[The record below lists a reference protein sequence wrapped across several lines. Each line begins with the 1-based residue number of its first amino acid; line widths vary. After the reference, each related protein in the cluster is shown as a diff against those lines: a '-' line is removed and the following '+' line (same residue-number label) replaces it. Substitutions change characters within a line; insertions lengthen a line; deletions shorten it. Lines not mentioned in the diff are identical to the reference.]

1 MLVPP
6 VHSNTTPSLVPL
18 LLLCSFHS
26 TEMAAMELAAFK
38 QARRL
43 VHRVAC
49 AHELLFRPP
58 THVYLSL
65 NNDSRGTLR
74 CHLRIALRLDGR
86 PNCGWKKHSHKDP
99 PILSSN
105 AAVHGTLCGKET
117 EKEDDD
123 VASKPTLCA
132 PNAAACE
139 IIRADGTNDDE
150 NWLSLQRLVE
160 SDWSGS
166 GSVRVMDG
174 GDDAGG
180 RWEDGFNPLCETTG

>member
-1 MLVPP
+1 
-6 VHSNTTPSLVPL
+6 
-18 LLLCSFHS
+18 
-26 TEMAAMELAAFK
+26 MELAAFK

-86 PNCGWKKHSHKDP
+86 PNCGWKKHSNKVP

-105 AAVHGTLCGKET
+105 AAVHGTLCGTET

-123 VASKPTLCA
+123 VATKPTHFP

-139 IIRADGTNDDE
+139 DHEIIRANGTNDEE

-166 GSVRVMDG
+166 GAVRVMDG

-180 RWEDGFNPLCETTG
+180 R